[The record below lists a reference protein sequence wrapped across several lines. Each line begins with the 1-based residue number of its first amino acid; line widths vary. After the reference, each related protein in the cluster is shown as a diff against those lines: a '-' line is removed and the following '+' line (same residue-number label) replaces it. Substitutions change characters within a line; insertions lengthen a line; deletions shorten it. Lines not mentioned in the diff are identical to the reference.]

1 MECLYC
7 KAQMRRGTAPF
18 SIDRNGY
25 HISQDAVPAWVCDQ
39 CGESLFEASEVDT
52 IQAALSVLDR
62 ETVALTGQPSRQP
75 HNNVVAADCQKWSLS
90 FGQGCTY
97 KLVC

>member
-25 HISQDAVPAWVCDQ
+25 HISWDAISAWVCDQ
-39 CGESLFEASEVDT
+39 CGESLFETKEVDA
-52 IQAALSVLDR
+52 IQEALTVLDR
-62 ETVALTGQPSRQP
+62 ETVALTS
-75 HNNVVAADCQKWSLS
+75 K
-90 FGQGCTY
+90 
-97 KLVC
+97 